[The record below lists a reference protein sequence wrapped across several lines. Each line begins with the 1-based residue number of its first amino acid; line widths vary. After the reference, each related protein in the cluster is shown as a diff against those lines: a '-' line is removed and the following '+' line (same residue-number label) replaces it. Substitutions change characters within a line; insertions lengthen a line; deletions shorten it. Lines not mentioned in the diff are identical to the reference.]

1 MTFLEALALAKR
13 GEFLISPSETCHP
26 VRYYVCGNQVYYNYL
41 VIGGIDVISVA
52 DLLGEW
58 DVAALK
64 SVSREKGTET

>member
-13 GEFLISPSETCHP
+13 DEFLISPSGTSHRVLFYYGAFASYHVVDKLDDVS
-26 VRYYVCGNQVYYNYL
+26 VR
-41 VIGGIDVISVA
+41 

>member
-13 GEFLISPSETCHP
+13 GEFLISPSGTSHQVLP
-26 VRYYVCGNQVYYNYL
+26 YYAFQVVDRL
-41 VIGGIDVISVA
+41 DDVSVH

-64 SVSREKGTET
+64 SVSRDKGTET